1 MYFYYVFSG
10 SATMEA
16 LARMLLTP
24 GELVVRSAHI
34 EGDDHQVTV
43 RMLVNSLFWG
53 AVIGIA
59 VLIALT

>member
-1 MYFYYVFSG
+1 
-10 SATMEA
+10 MEA